1 MAKDRMLIVS
11 LDCHIDPDSPRA
23 FAPYIDAEFK
33 GDFEEWVVR
42 VEAAETTDQLLEKQ
56 LAKDYMKVRGR
67 ATSEFFQRLGY
78 SEEEYRKRIYST
90 LSMTG
95 DPSVRL
101 KELEADGIVAEIL
114 FPNGPAPLAMSG
126 AFGSAEPS
134 DDPRRRAVVR
144 AGVMAYN
151 RWIADICQA
160 HPARRVG
167 TAILPAI
174 YDVDDVVGIMTWA
187 KEAGIGAVVCPSPM
201 VPGLPPLW
209 DSYYEPTWAAAA
221 DLDLPLQCHLGWG
234 GGGFVESLVPGILA
248 SSGTAMGD
256 RIPRLMIKSEAYFLS
271 RRALW
276 ILIWSGAFDR
286 HPNLK
291 LMFVE
296 QLADWVPNT
305 LRFLDSVNAR
315 HSHLGRDEIGTG
327 QALQRKPSEYWAEHC
342 MVAASFIS
350 RGEVAMR
357 DAIGVQNLAFGT
369 DYPHP
374 EATWPTT
381 RAWINGAFADQ
392 GVSEGDAR
400 LILGENAVRFY
411 NLDQAQLQTVANEVG
426 PTVEEV
432 LVPQKTVTPELQAWM
447 ESRELLRDTAGI

>member
-1 MAKDRMLIVS
+1 MSSDRLMIVS
-11 LDCHIDPDSPRA
+11 LDCHIDAESPRTFEPYVESA
-23 FAPYIDAEFK
+23 FKD
-33 GDFEEWVVR
+33 DFEAWVAG
-42 VEAAETTDQLLEKQ
+42 VEQTPTFDEMLEGQ
-56 LAKDYMKVRGR
+56 LAKDYMNMRGK
-67 ATSEFFQRLGY
+67 ATTEFFERMGY
-78 SEEEYRKRIYST
+78 DEETYRRRVYST
-90 LSMTG
+90 MSMTG

-114 FPNGPAPLAMSG
+114 FPNGLAPM
-126 AFGSAEPS
+126 GSASFASAEAS
-134 DDPRRRAVVR
+134 DDPRRREVVR

-160 HPARRVG
+160 HPGRRVG

-174 YDVDDVVGIMTWA
+174 FDVDDVVAMMTWA
-187 KEAGIGAVVCPSPM
+187 KGAGIGAVTCPSPL

-209 DSYYEPTWAAAA
+209 DDYYEPIWAASA

-234 GGGFVESLVPGILA
+234 GAAFTESLVPGVL
-248 SSGTAMGD
+248 GGRGGGMGE
-256 RIPRLMIKSEAYFLS
+256 RITRLMIKSEAYFFS

-276 ILIWSGAFDR
+276 ILTWSGAFDR

-305 LRFLDSVNAR
+305 LRFLDGVNGR
-315 HSHLGRDEIGTG
+315 HNHLGVDEMSKGHV
-327 QALQRKPSEYWAEHC
+327 LQRKPSEYWVDHC

-357 DAIGVQNLAFGT
+357 EEIGIQNLAFGT

-381 RAWINGAFADQ
+381 RAWLNGAFSGQ
-392 GVSEGDAR
+392 GVSEQDAR

-411 NLDQAQLQTVANEVG
+411 NLDQKQLQAVANEVG
-426 PTVEEV
+426 PSVEEV
-432 LVPQKTVTPELQAWM
+432 LVPAKTVSPELQAWM
-447 ESRELLRDTAGI
+447 ESRELNRLVASV